1 MAIKGSA
8 AVKPEVK
15 EKKDGSLEVSYT
27 APMSG
32 EYRVAV
38 ALGNIPVPGSP
49 FRVPC
54 QQPRACEQRSRVEW
68 GSGQAFA
75 GEPYTARMTAFDQF
89 GQRYSADP
97 RCRAPSKSSLP
108 CPDLLFH
115 LAEDCAHM
123 RTVGL
128 EGEDGAGKGCR
139 KASNR
144 ACQ

>member
-1 MAIKGSA
+1 MRRSAWRVQAADLKVAIKGSA

-54 QQPRACEQRSRVEW
+54 QQPRACEQLSRVEW
-68 GSGQAFA
+68 GCGQAFA

-97 RCRAPSKSSLP
+97 R
-108 CPDLLFH
+108 
-115 LAEDCAHM
+115 
-123 RTVGL
+123 
-128 EGEDGAGKGCR
+128 
-139 KASNR
+139 
-144 ACQ
+144 